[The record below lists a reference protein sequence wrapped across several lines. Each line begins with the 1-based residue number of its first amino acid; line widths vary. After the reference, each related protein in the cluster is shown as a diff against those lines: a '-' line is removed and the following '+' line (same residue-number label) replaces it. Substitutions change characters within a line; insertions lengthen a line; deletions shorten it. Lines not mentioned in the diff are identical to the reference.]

1 MATSKKKSAKVA
13 AKKSPRRKPSSR
25 TSVNAKKARAKT
37 ASATSGTRKRSK
49 TPSPKASAPK
59 QFPVRA
65 EAPKTGQVPFTHARA
80 LELFRSLGAKDAE
93 RLATYEASGD
103 PALARWLFLTG
114 MWSMVVQDDTTWPG
128 RWADANAPIPAAIR
142 RMLDRGIDPQDL
154 TDVVRDAQIDAL
166 YNVAQLLEHCGHGI
180 EEQQAKIAENVEWRL
195 VEYDGNTGEMRR
207 VIGGLHEDFFDM
219 DPTGRGGQPRPR

>member
-1 MATSKKKSAKVA
+1 MAVSRKKPAKVPTKQRA
-13 AKKSPRRKPSSR
+13 PSSR
-25 TSVNAKKARAKT
+25 TTAKKARPKT
-37 ASATSGTRKRSK
+37 AAE
-49 TPSPKASAPK
+49 SPKTI
-59 QFPVRA
+59 R
-65 EAPKTGQVPFTHARA
+65 VPFTRARA
-80 LELFRSLGAKDAE
+80 LELLRALGAKGPE
-93 RLATYEASGD
+93 SLATAEASGHA
-103 PALARWLFLTG
+103 ALARWLFLTG
-114 MWSMVVQDDTTWPG
+114 MWSMVVHDDAKWPG
-128 RWADANAPIPAAIR
+128 KWADLNAPIPAATR

-195 VEYDGNTGEMRR
+195 VEYDGDTGEMKR